1 MALFRWI
8 IRNLGIFILAL
19 ILSLTVWIS
28 AVVTSDPNQDGKLQP
43 VPLKI
48 NGQSEDLVLTNQVPT
63 QVVIS
68 IKAPQSI
75 WNQLNNNPNAVHA
88 WIDLSGLDSGEH
100 VVKVNVQIDANPVR
114 VLSVEP
120 EEVDVQLEKLVT
132 TDMPVDLRVNG
143 EPPLGFVKS
152 TPVIN
157 PDQVTISGPESAVAK
172 VQEVIAS
179 LDITGATQTVLSVVP
194 VRAVDAN
201 GATVPGI
208 DISPNEVQVTQPITI
223 LGGYKNVAVKV
234 ITTGQIAE
242 GYRLTNISVTPPT
255 VTIYSSDPQR
265 IEELPGFV
273 ETMPVSLDGLTDDTE
288 FNTSLNL
295 PDGISLVS
303 EPGVLVQI
311 GVAAIEGSLTM
322 TLPVET
328 LGLSPELAANI
339 SPPNVEI
346 IILGPL
352 PVLKT
357 LTPASFRVVV
367 DLTNLVEG
375 TYQIAPRLDLVPDT
389 VQVEAIIPELVE
401 VVIIIAPTPTPTR
414 TPSPTPRPG
423 TTPIVTPSPTRR
435 P

>member
-1 MALFRWI
+1 MAVLRWLFK
-8 IRNLGIFILAL
+8 NVSIFILAI

-28 AVVTSDPNQDGKLQP
+28 AVVTSDPNQEGNFGP
-43 VPLKI
+43 VPLAF
-48 NGQSEDLVLTNQVPT
+48 NGQSADMILINQPPK
-63 QVVIS
+63 QVIIS
-68 IKAPQSI
+68 MKAPQSI
-75 WNQLNNNPNAVHA
+75 WNQLNNNPEAVHA
-88 WIDLSGLDSGEH
+88 WIDLAGLDSGEH
-100 VVKVNVQIDANPVR
+100 HLPVNVQVDAKPVR
-114 VLSVEP
+114 VLDVKP
-120 EEVDVQLEKLVT
+120 AEVVVQLEKLT
-132 TDMPVDLRVNG
+132 SQSMPINLRVNG

-157 PDQVTISGPESAVAK
+157 PDQVTVSGPQSAVAK
-172 VQEVIAS
+172 VSEIVAN
-179 LDITGATQTVLSVVP
+179 LDITGATQSIKAVVP
-194 VRAVDAN
+194 VRAVDQN
-201 GATVPGI
+201 GALVTDVQITPS
-208 DISPNEVQVTQPITI
+208 DVQVTQPVAI

-242 GYRLTNISVTPPT
+242 GYRLTNVSVSPPT

-265 IEELPGFV
+265 IAELPGFV

-295 PDGISLVS
+295 PTGVSLVS

-328 LGLSPELAANI
+328 LGLSPELTAKI
-339 SPPNVEI
+339 SPPSVEV

-357 LTPASFRVVV
+357 LTPASFRVVI
-367 DLTNLVEG
+367 DLTNLQEG
-375 TYQIAPRLDLVPDT
+375 TYQLVPRLDLVPDT
-389 VQVEAIIPELVE
+389 VQVKAIIPEVVE
-401 VVIIIAPTPTPTR
+401 VIIEIAPTPTPTR

-423 TTPIVTPSPTRR
+423 TTPISTPTPTRK